1 MNPALVVCTLVL
13 LGSTAVRLVLS
24 DEHLRYVKPSFGPFL
39 LVAGLALCALGAALG
54 VALYRADDDD
64 PAVHHPGPGIG
75 LLLLAPVAV
84 VFVVAPPA
92 LGAYAA
98 ERSGV
103 REPELSEVEAAPL
116 AEVGPDGYRHPTVD
130 DYTTRAFWDLEPSYG
145 GEPVALEGFV
155 TPRAE
160 GGWYLTRIQIS
171 CCAADGTALKVVV
184 RGGPQPPLA
193 DTWVRVE
200 GRGIGTLA
208 EQLRAEDALG
218 EVVAERITVIE
229 APASPYE
236 EQAG

>member
-1 MNPALVVCTLVL
+1 VNPALIVCTLVL

-39 LVAGLALCALGAALG
+39 LVAGIALCVLG
-54 VALYRADDDD
+54 VALGIALARADDDD
-64 PAVHHPGPGIG
+64 PAVHHPGPRIG

-103 REPELSEVEAAPL
+103 REPELSEVQAAPL
-116 AEVGPDGYRHPTVD
+116 AEIGPDGYRRATLD

-155 TPRAE
+155 TPRE
-160 GGWYLTRIQIS
+160 GGGWYLTRIQIA
-171 CCAADGTALKVVV
+171 CCAADGSALKVVV
-184 RGGPQPPLA
+184 RGGGAAPPA

-208 EQLRAEDALG
+208 EELRAEDALG
-218 EVVAERITVIE
+218 ELVAEWVTEIE
-229 APASPYE
+229 EPVSPYE
-236 EQAG
+236 ESVG